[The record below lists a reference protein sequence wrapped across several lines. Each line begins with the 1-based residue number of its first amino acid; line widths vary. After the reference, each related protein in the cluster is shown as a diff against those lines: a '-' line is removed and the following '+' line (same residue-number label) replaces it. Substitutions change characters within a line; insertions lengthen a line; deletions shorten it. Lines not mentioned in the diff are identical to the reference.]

1 MQTAPATRVD
11 IYAAH
16 DDDSPLGAWLGC
28 GSLIAGRLVV
38 PHRRLPDRTGLAVLC
53 AITSGGTG
61 DAIHGVTLESADGV
75 PATAIALDR
84 ASLQPVQRTPP
95 APDLEA
101 GESLGEW
108 LEAVARASAC
118 THRPPGGVEGPPP
131 PVEGGWWCRLWP
143 TAPGC

>member
-38 PHRRLPDRTGLAVLC
+38 PHVRLPDRTGLAVLC
-53 AITSGGTG
+53 AITSDGTG
-61 DAIHGVTLESADGV
+61 DAIHGVTLESSDGV

-84 ASLQPVQRTPP
+84 ASVQPVQRTPP

-101 GESLGEW
+101 GESLAGW
-108 LEAVARASAC
+108 LDAVARASAC
-118 THRPPGGVEGPPP
+118 THRAPGGVEPTP